1 MHEHTDR
8 IRELVNDPRKRH
20 ALLKDDD
27 LWSEAASSLDAI
39 DDCEQAIS
47 AYAANEVGTSKGAHY
62 LAVYGL
68 LQALYL
74 QQDAVFHLCESLG
87 VKKTVGEWMSVHPRL
102 GDIREIRNASVG
114 HPTKKDRPKSQPTS
128 YNFIS
133 QATMSL
139 DGFDLLSWDSQGR
152 FQSGR
157 ITIPTLIADQKD
169 DLSQI
174 LESLI
179 RRLEDEDA
187 AHKEKF
193 RMDKLAAVFP
203 QTLTYHFSKVVEGI
217 RKGEL
222 QFAAINLEQITK
234 ALESFKEALASR
246 GIELETYDSIKYLY
260 DQLEHP
266 LRRLQRF
273 LKNQT
278 SESGF
283 GPQDANIFVYFVEK
297 KVEELKR
304 IAQEIDDEYSK

>member
-1 MHEHTDR
+1 MHEVTER
-8 IRELVNDPRKRH
+8 IRSLINEPKKQH
-20 ALLKDDD
+20 ALLKQED
-27 LWSEAASSLDAI
+27 LWSQLCSSLDAI
-39 DDCEQAIS
+39 EDCAHAIAAYSGGEVS
-47 AYAANEVGTSKGAHY
+47 ASKGAHY

-87 VKKTVGEWMSVHPRL
+87 VKKTVGEWVGVHPRL
-102 GDIREIRNASVG
+102 GEIREIRNASAG
-114 HPTKKDRPKSQPTS
+114 HPTKKDRPKSLLTT

-139 DGFDLLSWDSQGR
+139 NGFDLLTWDSAGK
-152 FQSGR
+152 FQSR
-157 ITIPTLIADQKD
+157 CVSIPNLINNQREEV
-169 DLSQI
+169 SGI
-174 LESLI
+174 LDSLI
-179 RRLEDEDA
+179 ERLAQEEN

-203 QTLTYHFSKVVEGI
+203 HTLTYHFSKVFEGI

-266 LRRLQRF
+266 LGRLQRY
-273 LKNQT
+273 LNDQT
-278 SESGF
+278 SGTGF
-283 GPQDANIFVYFVEK
+283 GPQDATIFVFFVEK
-297 KVEELKR
+297 KVEDLKR
-304 IAQEIDDEYSK
+304 IAQEIDNEYSL